1 MCIGAY
7 HENVDEENILYMA
20 ESVVL
25 YTLDLQK
32 QEHVMVNGGYVFR
45 FNLRDGKFKGASA
58 NMLNVNLREVDA
70 ISVLQQGTSCE
81 VAENVNREFRKRTA
95 FVSEFQAWFAQ
106 RRLQPIATL
115 TLKRKVGTQVCFHTV
130 YVFNRNTLG
139 MGKLFV

>member
-1 MCIGAY
+1 
-7 HENVDEENILYMA
+7 MA

-95 FVSEFQAWFAQ
+95 FVSEFQSWFAQ

-139 MGKLFV
+139 AGKLFV